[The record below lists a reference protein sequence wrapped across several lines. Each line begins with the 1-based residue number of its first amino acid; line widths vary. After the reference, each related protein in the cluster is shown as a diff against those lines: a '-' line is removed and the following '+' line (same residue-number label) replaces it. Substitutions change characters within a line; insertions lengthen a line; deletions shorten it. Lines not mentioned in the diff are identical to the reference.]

1 MNNLPKDFIIHPGVT
16 VKEKLDDMGI
26 TTNELSTK
34 IDFPLDYINNV
45 INEKENITPEFA
57 KALEEVTDVSAT
69 FWLNLQN
76 NYEKEYFGGNVKNG
90 QKKN

>member
-1 MNNLPKDFIIHPGVT
+1 MNNLSKDFIIHPGVT

-45 INEKENITPEFA
+45 IDEKENITPEFA
-57 KALEEVTDVSAT
+57 KALEEVTDVSFT

-76 NYEKEYFGGNVKNG
+76 NYKKECFGGNVTNG
-90 QKKN
+90 

>member
-26 TTNELSTK
+26 TTNELAIKT
-34 IDFPLDYINNV
+34 DFKLDYINGI

-57 KALEEVTDVSAT
+57 KALEEVTDVSST

-76 NYEKEYFGGNVKNG
+76 NYKKECFGGDVTNG
-90 QKKN
+90 